1 MPVVIEMIEK
11 AIANMEKNRSD
22 RRSSGWYPARLTT
35 ASAASAGPVRT
46 AGAGG
51 FGSAAVLDMGSS
63 CLLAEVLADGGE
75 GLVGRLQHQGEVVP
89 GQGGGHEPVVPGVQV
104 DATAQGL
111 RGEHAGQLV
120 AVVPGEGEIRH
131 PR

>member
-22 RRSSGWYPARLTT
+22 RRSSGLYPARSRT
-35 ASAASAGPVRT
+35 ASAASAGWPAGA

-51 FGSAAVLDMGSS
+51 LGSAAVLDMGSS

-75 GLVGRLQHQGEVVP
+75 SLVRRLQHQGEVVP
-89 GQGGGHEPVVPGVQV
+89 GHGGGHEPVVP
-104 DATAQGL
+104 
-111 RGEHAGQLV
+111 
-120 AVVPGEGEIRH
+120 
-131 PR
+131 